1 MTAPAAVGRPP
12 LAGGAVEVAPQ
23 FPVLD
28 SLRAVGAVAVL
39 TTHTAFQAG
48 DYTGNGVWGT
58 LLARLDVGVAI
69 FFVLSGFL
77 LSRPHI
83 ARAAVG
89 APRPATGRYYWKR
102 FIRIYPVY
110 VVSVVAALALIPEN
124 DGLGVSAW
132 VRSLLMVDVYAE
144 QGLPHGLTQMWSL
157 AAEVA
162 FYLVLP
168 LLMWAI
174 LGRSRAPDVRR
185 LAVVSAGLVAT
196 TVTWQV
202 WGAGAVGERLP
213 AITPNWLPGYLTW
226 FLVGIALAHAHV
238 SWQRHGAR
246 SRTLRALVAL
256 GALPGTCWTLAG
268 GLMLLAATPL
278 AGPTFLYLP
287 TAGQGLTKN
296 IVYAAIGGLLVLT
309 GVFAAPGRYRQL
321 MSTGTLRHLG
331 HISYSLFCIH
341 LVVLSLA
348 WELTGFELFAGR
360 GLEIWA
366 LTLVASLAASEL
378 LYRLV
383 ELPGMR
389 LKNLRAGAAG
399 PAAESA
405 ATQARSPAHTATT
418 SR

>member
-1 MTAPAAVGRPP
+1 MTAATDRAVD
-12 LAGGAVEVAPQ
+12 LAPQ

-28 SLRAVGAVAVL
+28 SLRAVGSIAVL

-48 DYTGNGVWGT
+48 DYTGNGAWGT

-77 LSRPHI
+77 LSRPHL

-89 APRPATGRYYWKR
+89 APPPSTGRYYWKR

-124 DGLGVSAW
+124 AGLGVGDW
-132 VRSLLMVDVYAE
+132 GRSLLMVDVYSE

-162 FYLVLP
+162 FYTVLP
-168 LLMWAI
+168 VLMWVV
-174 LGRSRAPDVRR
+174 LGRHRVIDGRR
-185 LAVVSAGLVAT
+185 LALVSGALVLVTVVWL
-196 TVTWQV
+196 V
-202 WGAGAVGERLP
+202 WGAAALGTVLP
-213 AITPNWLPGYLTW
+213 ALTPNWLPGYLTW
-226 FLVGIALAHAHV
+226 FLVGIGLAHAHV
-238 SWQRHGAR
+238 SWQLHGAR
-246 SRTLRALVAL
+246 SRTLRMLVSL

-268 GLMLLAATPL
+268 GLMLVAATPL

-287 TAGQGLTKN
+287 TAGQSLTKN
-296 IVYAAIGGLLVLT
+296 ILYAAVGGLLVLT
-309 GVFAAPGRYRQL
+309 GVFAGQGRYRAL
-321 MSTGTLRHLG
+321 MSSGVLRHLG

-341 LVVLSLA
+341 LVLLSLM
-348 WELTGFELFAGR
+348 WELTGFELFDGH
-360 GLEIWA
+360 GLEIWL
-366 LTLVASLAASEL
+366 LTLVTSLLASEV

-389 LKNLRAGAAG
+389 LKNLRAAGAAS
-399 PAAESA
+399 ESA
-405 ATQARSPAHTATT
+405 ATQARTPAHRATT
-418 SR
+418 RR